1 MLFGHLVYSII
12 FPELCSFMHI
22 VLDAHDYTEEVPEF
36 RKENNLFR
44 VIKLV
49 S

>member
-1 MLFGHLVYSII
+1 MLFGHLVYSMI
-12 FPELCSFMHI
+12 FPELCSFMHV
-22 VLDAHDYTEEVPEF
+22 VLNARDYTEEVPEF